1 MSQYKPT
8 TTGKVSFGEWETAYE
23 VYGTLP
29 AAPGKVPLIG
39 LHGGPGMPGR
49 YLRPLSVLV
58 EAHGIP
64 VILYDQIGCGD
75 STHLPEKGGDFWT
88 VELFLKELENLLEKL
103 EIKEY
108 DLLGTSWGAIL
119 AAEHALLHPH
129 GLRKL
134 ILSNGLTSMKMWE
147 DSVISLL
154 KTMPQDVQDTIEK
167 HEKERNYNAPEYR
180 AACKVFYDAHL
191 CRIIPT
197 PPELVE
203 AYTLMMDDPTVSYIM
218 SGPSEFHSLGTLK
231 TWNIISRLGEITT
244 PTLVLNGKYDMTSDT
259 VVKPFLDGI
268 KGSKWVRFEHSS
280 HAPMLEEREKYAEVV
295 GEFLTE

>member
-1 MSQYKPT
+1 MVANYL
-8 TTGKVSFGEWETAYE
+8 
-23 VYGTLP
+23 LP
-29 AAPGKVPLIG
+29 I
-39 LHGGPGMPGR
+39 
-49 YLRPLSVLV
+49 SVLV

-64 VILYDQIGCGD
+64 VILYDQIGCSD

-108 DLLGTSWGAIL
+108 DLLGTSWGAML
-119 AAEHALLHPH
+119 AAEHALLHLH
-129 GLRKL
+129 SLWKL

-154 KTMPQDVQDTIEK
+154 KTMPQDVQDTIKK
-167 HEKERNYNAPEYR
+167 HEKEHNYNTPEYR
-180 AACKVFYDAHL
+180 AACKVFYDVHL

-203 AYTLMMDDPTVSYIM
+203 AYTHMIQQ

-244 PTLVLNGKYDMTSDT
+244 PTLVLNGKYDMTSDM

-268 KGSKWVRFEHSS
+268 KGSKWVRFEYSS